1 MHSFLDFCVVGFPI
15 ANANIRKISL
25 KWEQKNKKR
34 MKFRNKTYFLTVVIA
49 LAHVYC
55 SVKIAKTINNG
66 SFTTSTLE
74 YDEIL

>member
-15 ANANIRKISL
+15 ANANILKISL

-34 MKFRNKTYFLTVVIA
+34 MKFRNKTWFLTVVIA

-55 SVKIAKTINNG
+55 SIKIAKTINNDKG
-66 SFTTSTLE
+66 
-74 YDEIL
+74 I

>member
-1 MHSFLDFCVVGFPI
+1 MHSFLDFCVVSFPI

-55 SVKIAKTINNG
+55 SVKIAKTINNDKG
-66 SFTTSTLE
+66 
-74 YDEIL
+74 I

>member
-1 MHSFLDFCVVGFPI
+1 
-15 ANANIRKISL
+15 
-25 KWEQKNKKR
+25 
-34 MKFRNKTYFLTVVIA
+34 MKFRNKTWFLTVVIA

>member
-1 MHSFLDFCVVGFPI
+1 
-15 ANANIRKISL
+15 
-25 KWEQKNKKR
+25 
-34 MKFRNKTYFLTVVIA
+34 MKFRNKTCFLTVVIA

-66 SFTTSTLE
+66 CFNTSTLE

>member
-25 KWEQKNKKR
+25 KSEQKNKKR
-34 MKFRNKTYFLTVVIA
+34 MKFRNKTWFLTVVIA

-55 SVKIAKTINNG
+55 SVKIAKTINNDKG
-66 SFTTSTLE
+66 
-74 YDEIL
+74 I